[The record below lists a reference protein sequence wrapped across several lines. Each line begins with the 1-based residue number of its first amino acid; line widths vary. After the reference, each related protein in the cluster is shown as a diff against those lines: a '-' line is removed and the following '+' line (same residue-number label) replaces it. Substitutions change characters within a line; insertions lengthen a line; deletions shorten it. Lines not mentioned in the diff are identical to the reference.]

1 MIKTLLPLAAL
12 ALLATAA
19 PASAQDS
26 VRVPFGDLN
35 LSTASGAAAFDARV
49 ASEARDAC
57 QRGPRMV
64 DSLCVRQVTREAV
77 RQLPQSRQD
86 DYARARRT
94 APISAEVAPAW
105 PA

>member
-1 MIKTLLPLAAL
+1 MIKTLLPLLAL

-19 PASAQDS
+19 PAAAQNA

-35 LSTASGAAAFDARV
+35 LSTSSGAAAFDARV
-49 ASEARDAC
+49 AAEARDAC

-77 RQLPQSRQD
+77 RQLPQTRQD
-86 DYARARRT
+86 DYARARRA
-94 APISAEVAPAW
+94 APITAEVAPGW

>member
-1 MIKTLLPLAAL
+1 MTKTLLPLAAL
-12 ALLATAA
+12 ALLVAA
-19 PASAQDS
+19 PAVAQDA

-49 ASEARDAC
+49 AAEVRDAC
-57 QRGPRMV
+57 RRGPRMV
-64 DSLCVRQVTREAV
+64 ESLCVRQVTREAV

-86 DYARARRT
+86 DYARARRA